1 MSVRL
6 SLLAILDQGPC
17 YGYQLRA
24 EFHRRTGAVWPVN
37 VGQIYN
43 TLERLERDGLV
54 ARDGADDSGHVF
66 WRITGAGSAEAAAWF
81 AAPTEQG
88 AGARD
93 DLAIKVA
100 IAVTLPGADAAEV
113 VRTQRR
119 AAEER
124 RRARAGERGAGDAPE
139 DIARDLI
146 VDALRFRAEAEERW
160 LDHVDDVLRA
170 RPADARAL
178 ALATDRPRRG
188 RPARRREPDAA
199 DGGPVPSAGSASG
212 A

>member
-1 MSVRL
+1 M
-6 SLLAILDQGPC
+6 
-17 YGYQLRA
+17 
-24 EFHRRTGAVWPVN
+24 
-37 VGQIYN
+37 
-43 TLERLERDGLV
+43 
-54 ARDGADDSGHVF
+54 
-66 WRITGAGSAEAAAWF
+66 
-81 AAPTEQG
+81 
-88 AGARD
+88 
-93 DLAIKVA
+93 
-100 IAVTLPGADAAEV
+100 TLPGADAAEV

-124 RRARAGERGAGDAPE
+124 RRALAGERGAGDAPE